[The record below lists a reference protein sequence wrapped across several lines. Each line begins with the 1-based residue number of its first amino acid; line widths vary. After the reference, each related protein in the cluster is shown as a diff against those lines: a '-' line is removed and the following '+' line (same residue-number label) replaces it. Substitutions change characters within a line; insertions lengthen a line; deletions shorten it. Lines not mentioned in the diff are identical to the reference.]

1 MDLPSESEQSRQ
13 HQRTEQKEAE
23 TMIVVSSGGNI
34 LPPPPPLMDRADSNP
49 HSERGSDSDEIMFVR
64 ESNGLAEGGHHSGKQ
79 RVGYEAESMDGGDAE
94 TSYFQDKLPYASSP
108 PPPPSTPL
116 RRRPGAITPLKRK
129 MEVDDSPDAN
139 SPALSRLA
147 KRMARS
153 SMSSPQVPHI
163 TDVAMADG
171 FSKDRYTGG
180 DEMWEDEQDQWGDEA
195 MLEWNAPSNASQ
207 GAQDRTFESA
217 TAAHFLPPQSPQAM
231 DLDWT
236 MDGNNEDTVERP
248 DANKAKRPD
257 QVLVSQKSRIVA
269 SPEQES
275 ASDEPSASPR
285 PDPAVDRIQALLDRG
300 MPDYA
305 SWDLP
310 SLQVCPHR
318 ALRDSVT
325 DLRVRP
331 PLRNLASNQARSPK
345 P

>member
-1 MDLPSESEQSRQ
+1 MDFPSESEQSRQ
-13 HQRTEQKEAE
+13 HQQTEQMKAE
-23 TMIVVSSGGNI
+23 TIVVSSGGNI
-34 LPPPPPLMDRADSNP
+34 LPPPPPLMDRAGSNP

-64 ESNGLAEGGHHSGKQ
+64 ESNGLAEGDRHSGKQ
-79 RVGYEAESMDGGDAE
+79 RAGYEAEPMGVDDAD
-94 TSYFQDKLPYASSP
+94 TSFFEDKLPYASSP

-116 RRRPGAITPLKRK
+116 RRGPGAITPLKRK
-129 MEVDDSPDAN
+129 MEIDDSPDAN

-171 FSKDRYTGG
+171 FSKDRYAGG

-207 GAQDRTFESA
+207 GAQERTFESA

-236 MDGNNEDTVERP
+236 MDAEDTVERP
-248 DANKAKRPD
+248 NENKMKRPAP
-257 QVLVSQKSRIVA
+257 VLVSQKSRIVA
-269 SPEQES
+269 SPEQEL
-275 ASDEPSASPR
+275 ASDESSACPR
-285 PDPAVDRIQALLDRG
+285 PDPAVDRVQALLDRG

-318 ALRDSVT
+318 ALHDTVT
-325 DLRVRP
+325 DLGLRVRP
-331 PLRNLASNQARSPK
+331 PSRNLASNQARSPT